1 LPERQSR
8 DRTQEAALSPSDTP
22 GLRPRPVPDELA
34 QPFWDGV
41 ANHKLVIQ
49 RCRACRTYVH
59 PPYPECTSCRSS
71 GLTFEPVSGR
81 GVIFERVIVA
91 SPVVVGFEDEVP
103 YACLFV
109 ELAEQPG
116 LLVAGNL
123 VDAAPEEAEIGR
135 PVEVVF
141 RQDPDGF
148 TLPLFKL
155 VAKSSA

>member
-1 LPERQSR
+1 VTDAP
-8 DRTQEAALSPSDTP
+8 DTRA
-22 GLRPRPVPDELA
+22 LRPRPVPDDLT

-41 ANHKLVIQ
+41 ADHKLVIQ
-49 RCRACRTYVH
+49 CCRECQTYVH

-71 GLTFEPVSGR
+71 DLTFEPVSGR

-91 SPVVVGFEDEVP
+91 SPVVVGFEDDVP

-123 VDAAPEEAEIGR
+123 VDAGPDEAEIGR

-141 RQDPDGF
+141 RPDIDGF
-148 TLPLFKL
+148 TLPQFKL
-155 VAKSSA
+155 VGTSPA

>member
-1 LPERQSR
+1 MSG
-8 DRTQEAALSPSDTP
+8 SDTRA
-22 GLRPRPVPDELA
+22 LKPRPVPDDLT

-41 ANHKLVIQ
+41 AAHKLVIQ
-49 RCRACRTYVH
+49 RCRDCQTYVH
-59 PPYPECTSCRSS
+59 PPYPECTGCRSS
-71 GLTFEPVSGR
+71 DLTFEPVSGR

-91 SPVVVGFEDEVP
+91 SPVVVGFEDDVP

-123 VDAAPEEAEIGR
+123 VDAAPDEAEIGR

-141 RQDPDGF
+141 RQDTDGF

-155 VAKSSA
+155 VGASSA

>member
-1 LPERQSR
+1 
-8 DRTQEAALSPSDTP
+8 
-22 GLRPRPVPDELA
+22 LRPRPVPDDLSR
-34 QPFWDGV
+34 PFWDGV
-41 ANHKLVIQ
+41 ADHKLVIQ
-49 RCRACRTYVH
+49 RCRDCQTYVH

-71 GLTFEPVSGR
+71 DLTFEPVSGR
-81 GVIFERVIVA
+81 GIIFERVIVA
-91 SPVVVGFEDEVP
+91 SPVVVGFEDDVP

-123 VDAAPEEAEIGR
+123 VDAAPDEAEIGR

-141 RQDPDGF
+141 RQETDGF

-155 VAKSSA
+155 VGTSRA